1 MNARSLCQ
9 PALQACNRDPSAASA
24 PPRTSACGLSLVL
37 AAGLAVP
44 LAAPA
49 ADADAGS
56 EVEEFVLEEVIVTG
70 SRIRRSELSDAP
82 APMAI
87 VDAEEIADR
96 QFVNLIDAIAEI
108 QVGEVLTNRG
118 ANDQYGDNFAF
129 VDLLSLGSQRT
140 LTLLNGRR
148 VVPSNM
154 GTVFV
159 PDNAS
164 GAQVDLSI
172 INPLAVERVEVVSG
186 TGGAVYG
193 ADAVAGVVNI
203 ITRQDFEGFNLDAS
217 GSLTGNSG
225 KGGGRISAI
234 WGTNLMDRRLNF
246 MVAGEYSG
254 TRLIRTSR
262 QNPQSY
268 MGSAIT
274 NPANGAVRNP
284 DYTPAA
290 AAAALAAGEDP
301 PPVFLPSTAD
311 SMRSSIYGPLDLR
324 TPLYNEN
331 GVLMTG
337 PLLQNAAS
345 TTPFIPSTTAGV
357 PAGFGAALDP
367 QGFAFF
373 APGALTAAQEAN
385 PAAILAALAAGVD
398 TAGLSEAQQRTL
410 ALQLLQASRPT
421 PREYAMQNSLDPLL
435 FTATFGGDGTYPRIT
450 NTDPATAT
458 LFPLVSAPLQFDP
471 SGNLV
476 PFNIGNIAAPNPAYV
491 GSVYGGDGLDSY
503 GLGYRQVRS
512 GTERA
517 TFSAQHTF
525 HVNDRLRWTG
535 EYLYTD
541 MTFKSPQFTGAW
553 VNSPAGG
560 ATAGNRSVPVYLD
573 QNPFLGDQALA
584 TIDTLAAQGLTVP
597 TLDGQRVLYLGRAL
611 TDFIDGGPIESNKV
625 RTWRVAQSLNGD
637 FAAFGRAFYWD
648 VAAAYGEARATNF
661 SPDILDIEFALAADV
676 VDGPDGPVCRQQTLA
691 APEPIDL
698 RNPELGS
705 INTLL
710 PLTPTA
716 GQVAACQPLNL
727 FGRGAASQE
736 AIDYV
741 TVDGGTTNK
750 NQQEYYAASLGSDLF
765 ELPGGPLGVVL
776 QAERRIESIQFMP
789 GAASSVGAARNTTI
803 LANTGELEFT
813 EYGAEVRVPVFG
825 RDLSFPGMQMLELEG
840 AVRRV
845 DRSQSTRSEFYPDP
859 GPSVEDDVYSLGLR
873 WMPFDDLVL
882 RGNISTSVRSASLV
896 ELFSAPSSG
905 FGAANNPC
913 SISRITLGPSPDVRR
928 ANCLAAVQMLGIA
941 ANEADAAAFLNTLV
955 NTTSSRPAA
964 ATGNPFLQNEKADA
978 WSVGLT
984 WKPAFV
990 PGLQVGV
997 DYVELELEQE
1007 IALYAPDDYLQNC
1020 FDSPSFPDTLVG
1032 GTPVC
1037 DLATLGVA
1045 GPGGFVIPDINPV
1058 TGSPVA
1064 GGAVPG
1070 QSASVQSPFEW
1081 AFYQYPNFNLG
1092 RREARVLNIDTLYQF
1107 PLDLMLGERA
1117 ASWGTLGLRASAFF
1131 TRQLDLYADGETHTD
1146 QVAGSR
1152 DVPRWRTRAELSH
1165 RVGGLSNTLQW
1176 FWRQKTVDDPFQD
1189 PARYGELS
1197 PAFVNSAYSYL
1208 NYSGSYALRNDVTV
1222 RLTINNLTD
1231 ARGPNGR
1238 FGDAFDMGVG
1248 REFILGVSL
1257 RF

>member
-1 MNARSLCQ
+1 MNARSLRQ
-9 PALQACNRDPSAASA
+9 DALQAGNQRQTAR
-24 PPRTSACGLSLVL
+24 RTQLTSTCSLSLLL
-37 AAGLAVP
+37 AAGLAASP
-44 LAAPA
+44 AAPA
-49 ADADAGS
+49 ADPSDDEADM
-56 EVEEFVLEEVIVTG
+56 FVLEEVIVTG
-70 SRIRRSELSDAP
+70 SRIRRTELSDAP
-82 APMAI
+82 APMVT

-108 QVGEVLTNRG
+108 QVGEVLTNQG
-118 ANDQYGDNFAF
+118 ANDQFGDNFAF

-159 PDNAS
+159 PGNAS

-203 ITRQDFEGFNLDAS
+203 ITRQDFEGFNVDVS
-217 GSLTGNSG
+217 GSLTENSG
-225 KGGGRISAI
+225 KGGGRLSAI
-234 WGTNLMDRRLNF
+234 WGTNLLDRRLNL
-246 MVAGEYSG
+246 MVAGEYS
-254 TRLIRTSR
+254 RSQLIRASNL
-262 QNPQSY
+262 NPQSY

-274 NPANGAVRNP
+274 NPDNGAVRNP
-284 DYTPAA
+284 AYTPAA
-290 AAAALAAGEDP
+290 AAAALAAGEAP
-301 PPVFLPSTAD
+301 PPVFLPATAD
-311 SMRSSIYGPLDLR
+311 GMRSSIYGPLDLR
-324 TPLYNEN
+324 SPLYNES

-337 PLLQNAAS
+337 PLLKDAIS
-345 TTPFIPSTTAGV
+345 TTAFIPSTVAGV
-357 PAGFGAALDP
+357 PAGFGAAADP

-373 APGALTAAQEAN
+373 APGALTTAQLAD
-385 PAAILAALAAGVD
+385 PAAIIAALGAGVD
-398 TAGLSEAQQRTL
+398 TTGLTVAQQGTL
-410 ALQLLQASRPT
+410 ALQLLQANRPT
-421 PREYAMQNSLDPLL
+421 PREYALQNSLDPLL
-435 FTATFGGDGTYPRIT
+435 FTAAFGGEGTYPRIA
-450 NTDPATAT
+450 NPDAATAA
-458 LFPLVSAPLQFDP
+458 LFPRLSVPLQFDS

-476 PFNIGNIAAPNPAYV
+476 PFNIGNLAPSAPAYV
-491 GSVYGGDGLDSY
+491 GSVFGGDGFDSY

-517 TFSAQHTF
+517 TFTAQHTF
-525 HVNDRLRWTG
+525 HLNDRVRWSG

-541 MTFKSPQFTGAW
+541 MTFSSPMFSGSWINSPTGA
-553 VNSPAGG
+553 
-560 ATAGNRSVPVYLD
+560 ATAGNRSVPVYVD
-573 QNPFLGDQALA
+573 QNPFLGAQARN
-584 TIDTLAAQGLTVP
+584 TIDALAAQGLAVP
-597 TLDGQRVLYLGRAL
+597 TLDGERVLYLGRAV
-611 TDFIDGGPIESNKV
+611 TDFYDGGPLERNKV
-625 RTWRVAQSLNGD
+625 KTWRIAQSLNGD
-637 FAAFGRAFYWD
+637 FAVWGRPFYWD
-648 VAAAYGEARATNF
+648 VAAAYGEAKATNV
-661 SPDILDIEFALAADV
+661 SPDILDIEFALATDV
-676 VDGPDGPVCRQQTLA
+676 VQGPDGPVCRQQTLA
-691 APEPIDL
+691 APEPINL
-698 RNPELGS
+698 RDPELAS

-716 GQVAACQPLNL
+716 AQVAACQPLNL
-727 FGRGAASQE
+727 FGRGAASQA

-750 NQQEYYAASLGSDLF
+750 NKQEYYAASLGSELF
-765 ELPGGPLGVVL
+765 ELPGGPLGVVI
-776 QAERRIESIQFMP
+776 QAERRIESIAFMP
-789 GAASSVGAARNTTI
+789 GAASAVGAARNTTI

-813 EYGAEVRVPVFG
+813 EYGAEVRVPLFG
-825 RDLSFPGMQMLELEG
+825 RDFSFPGMQMLELEG

-845 DRSQSTRSEFYPDP
+845 DRSQTTRSEFYPDP

-873 WMPFDDLVL
+873 WMPLDDLVL

-913 SISRITLGPSPDVRR
+913 SISRITLGPNPDVRR

-941 ANEADAAAFLNTLV
+941 ANEADAAAFLNTLI
-955 NTTSSRPAA
+955 NSTSSRPAA

-984 WKPAFV
+984 WKPSYV

-1020 FDSPSFPDTLVG
+1020 FDSPAFPDTLVG

-1045 GPGGFVIPDINPV
+1045 EGSGFVIPDVNPI
-1058 TGSPVA
+1058 TGAPVA

-1070 QSASVQSPFEW
+1070 QSATVQGPFQW

-1092 RREARVLNIDTLYQF
+1092 RREARVLNIDTRYQF
-1107 PLDLMLGERA
+1107 PLDQMFGDRA
-1117 ASWGTLGLRASAFF
+1117 ATWGSLGLRASAFY

-1152 DVPRWRTRAELSH
+1152 NVPKWRTRAEVSH
-1165 RVGGLSNTLQW
+1165 RIGGLSNTVQW

-1189 PARYGELS
+1189 PGQYGELS

-1208 NYSGSYALRNDVTV
+1208 NYSGSYALRDDVTV
-1222 RLTINNLTD
+1222 RLTVNNLTD
-1231 ARGPNGR
+1231 ARGPNGP
-1238 FGDAFDMGVG
+1238 FGDAFDLGVG